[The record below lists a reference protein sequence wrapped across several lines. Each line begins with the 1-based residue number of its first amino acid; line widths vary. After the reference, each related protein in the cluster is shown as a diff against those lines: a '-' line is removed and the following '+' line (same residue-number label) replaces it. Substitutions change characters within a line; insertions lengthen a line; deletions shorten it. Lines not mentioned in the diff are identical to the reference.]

1 MFSAP
6 PPATPIAPLCR
17 KRLRA
22 AFETA
27 RTDLLATRSPD
38 GAHWIGELST
48 SALSTATAVS
58 ALSLVAEG
66 DVDRPLIAA
75 GVRWLV
81 AHQSEDGGWGDTDR
95 SVSNIAT
102 TMLVQAAIKLAGVAA
117 EYTDAMERATRYV
130 ESRGGVIGLRRRYGK
145 DHTFSVPILSN
156 CALAGMFEWDQV
168 LALPFELATWPQS
181 LYRFL
186 RMPVVSYAIPALVA
200 IGQLRFFRRP
210 PRNRLWR
217 WYRQRCVEPS
227 LGVLERMQPA
237 SGGYLEA
244 IPLTSFVVM
253 SLAGTGRTQ
262 LPVVRKG
269 VEFLR
274 RSALADGSWQIDVNL
289 ATWGTTLSW
298 LALATEGAGWLS
310 RWMQSDSE
318 RRCES
323 LDWVLSCQHRDRHP
337 FTGAAPGGWGW
348 TDLSGAVPDADDT
361 PGALL
366 ALAAWRREALDRPD
380 ELGRIDE
387 AARMGVDWLLG
398 LQNDDGG
405 WPTFCRG
412 WGRLPFDRSGADL
425 TAHALRALH
434 AWEASDVL
442 SSFARQ
448 RLPKAIR
455 GGWNYLG
462 NRQRPDGAWIPLWF
476 GNQHDACEEN
486 PIYGTAKVVIAYCET
501 GRTSDSR
508 AQKGLKWLSD
518 RILEAPDG
526 LGSVEE
532 TALAVEALAA
542 EAMAA
547 NRLTGAHSTRLRQAL
562 NQGLDWLIRAVE
574 TKGHL
579 QAAPI
584 GLYFAKLWYYEKL
597 YPLVFS
603 VAALGRA
610 LGVIESEGDDDESP
624 SPPNFPPA
632 SN

>member
-1 MFSAP
+1 MLSAP
-6 PPATPIAPLCR
+6 PTPSVEITFPSR
-17 KRLRA
+17 RRLRA

-27 RTDLLATRSPD
+27 RADLLAERTAD
-38 GAHWIGELST
+38 GTHWVGELST

-58 ALSLVAEG
+58 ALSLVADGE
-66 DVDRPLIAA
+66 VDRPLIAA

-81 AHQSEDGGWGDTDR
+81 EHQNSDGGWGDTDR

-102 TMLVQAAIKLAGVAA
+102 TMLVQAAMKLAGVESDYAA
-117 EYTDAMERATRYV
+117 VLERAARYV
-130 ESRGGVIGLRRRYGK
+130 ESQGGVIGLRRRYGK

-156 CALAGMFEWDQV
+156 CALAGMFDWSEV
-168 LALPFELATWPQS
+168 MALPFELATWPQS

-200 IGQLRFFRRP
+200 IGQLRFFRQP
-210 PRNRLWR
+210 PRNPLWR

-227 LGVLERMQPA
+227 LQVLERMQPA

-253 SLAGTGRTQ
+253 SLAGTGRNRG
-262 LPVVRKG
+262 PVVQKG

-274 RSALADGSWQIDVNL
+274 RSVLADGSWQIDINL

-298 LALATEGAGWLS
+298 LALAAEGAGWLE
-310 RWMQSDSE
+310 RWMSDE
-318 RRCES
+318 GPRRRRT
-323 LDWVLSCQHRDRHP
+323 LDWVLECQHRQRHP
-337 FTGAAPGGWGW
+337 FTGAEPGGWGW

-366 ALAAWRREALDRPD
+366 ALAAWRKEAYDRPE
-380 ELGRIDE
+380 ELAKIDE
-387 AARMGVDWLLG
+387 AARLGIDWLLG

-425 TAHALRALH
+425 TAHALRALG
-434 AWEASDVL
+434 AWESSPAL

-448 RLPKAIR
+448 RLPKAMR
-455 GGWNYLG
+455 GGWNFLS
-462 NRQRPDGAWIPLWF
+462 NRQRADGAWIPLWF
-476 GNQHDACEEN
+476 GNQHDPHEEN
-486 PIYGTAKVVIAYCET
+486 PLYGTAKVVIAYCDA
-501 GRTSDSR
+501 GRQSDAR
-508 AQKGLKWLSD
+508 AQKGLRWLAD
-518 RILEAPDG
+518 RLLESPDG
-526 LGSVEE
+526 LGTVEE

-542 EAMAA
+542 GGRDEAATPQV
-547 NRLTGAHSTRLRQAL
+547 LQAL
-562 NQGLDWLIRAVE
+562 AQGLDWLIRAVE
-574 TKGHL
+574 TRAHL
-579 QAAPI
+579 RAAPI

-610 LGVIESEGDDDESP
+610 LGVIESAGDDAQSSLPPESP
-624 SPPNFPPA
+624 SA
-632 SN
+632 ST